1 MTLVFLNPV
10 GTLGGGERSLID
22 LTTALRDARP
32 NLRSHLI
39 LGTAGPLEAEAARLG
54 LSCEV
59 VAMPAALNSLGESRL
74 HWSRRNRALRFGSLA
89 MGGSQAAFVLPAYLR
104 RLRTAI
110 ERRSPTLI
118 HSNGLKCHLT
128 AGYALPRAASN
139 IPVVW
144 HMRDFLGARPLL
156 GRWLRR
162 LARGP
167 SLAIANSQAV
177 ADDVRIALPGVP
189 VETVYNGVDT
199 DFFSPAEA
207 VAERLDELAQLPTAP
222 QGILRVGIVATY
234 ARWKGQ
240 DIFIDAAAKL
250 AERGRADCRFYV
262 IGGPTYVTVGSQ
274 FTSAELRQQIG
285 DRRLVDCCGLVPFQT
300 DLRSIYR
307 GLDVVVH
314 ASTRPE
320 PFGRTIVEAM
330 SCGRAVV
337 AAHAGGVGEIVT
349 GDRDALLTPPGDAD
363 ALAEAIER
371 LLDDRALR
379 GQLGAQARR
388 TAVERFGRAAMA
400 DRVLRLYA
408 GLGVDVG

>member
-1 MTLVFLNPV
+1 M
-10 GTLGGGERSLID
+10 
-22 LTTALRDARP
+22 
-32 NLRSHLI
+32 
-39 LGTAGPLEAEAARLG
+39 
-54 LSCEV
+54 
-59 VAMPAALNSLGESRL
+59 
-74 HWSRRNRALRFGSLA
+74 
-89 MGGSQAAFVLPAYLR
+89 
-104 RLRTAI
+104 
-110 ERRSPTLI
+110 
-118 HSNGLKCHLT
+118 
-128 AGYALPRAASN
+128 
-139 IPVVW
+139 
-144 HMRDFLGARPLL
+144 L